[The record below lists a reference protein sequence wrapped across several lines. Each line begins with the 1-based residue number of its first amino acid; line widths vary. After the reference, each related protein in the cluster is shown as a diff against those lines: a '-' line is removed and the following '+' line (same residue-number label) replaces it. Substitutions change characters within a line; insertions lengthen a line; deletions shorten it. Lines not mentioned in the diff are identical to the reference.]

1 MRGDDGRGAYSD
13 NNNSDTESIGSER
26 AAFSGPLMGGKQ
38 ISKRASRK
46 SARFVLPGESK
57 PVMAGTTSNKYT
69 SGGDG
74 DEAYV
79 ELTLDIGDDSVV
91 VHSVQ
96 SAVGNQLEDPELTL
110 LARKTL
116 ERRSSFGSN
125 IFRNTS
131 NKFRQV
137 SQELRRL
144 ASHSRRPGAPGR
156 FDRTKSAAAHALV
169 GLKFISTAKA
179 GGAAGWNAVEKRFDE
194 LTLPTNGLLPSSL
207 FGECIG
213 KLPYPLFTHN
223 LNMFCSCSISHGSKN
238 S

>member
-13 NNNSDTESIGSER
+13 NNNSDTESIGTER
-26 AAFSGPLMGGKQ
+26 VSFSGPLIGGKQ

-46 SARFVLPGESK
+46 SARFVLPGETK
-57 PVMAGTTSNKYT
+57 PVMAGTSSNRYT
-69 SGGDG
+69 TGADN

-96 SAVGNQLEDPELTL
+96 SAVGNQMEDPELTL
-110 LARKTL
+110 LARRTL

-144 ASHSRRPGAPGR
+144 ASRRPVGPSR
-156 FDRTKSAAAHALV
+156 FDRNKSAAAHALV

-207 FGECIG
+207 FGDCIG
-213 KLPYPLFTHN
+213 RLP
-223 LNMFCSCSISHGSKN
+223 
-238 S
+238 